1 MINKSERRLL
11 QRLMVACNAIGS
23 VVDRT
28 AVSEFRLFDAT
39 RAHMLVSNVLYGLL
53 SSHPDNEY
61 AEADMEKALDSLD
74 RLEALVDKDYPD
86 RNGR

>member
-28 AVSEFRLFDAT
+28 AVSEIRLFDAT

-53 SSHPDNEY
+53 SLHPDNEY
-61 AEADMEKALDSLD
+61 AEADRDFAFCKWSFEQKLME
-74 RLEALVDKDYPD
+74 E
-86 RNGR
+86 